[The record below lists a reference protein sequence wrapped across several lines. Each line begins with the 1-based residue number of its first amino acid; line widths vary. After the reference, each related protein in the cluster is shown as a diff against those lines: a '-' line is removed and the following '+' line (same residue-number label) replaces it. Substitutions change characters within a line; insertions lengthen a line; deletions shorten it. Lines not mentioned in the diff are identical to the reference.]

1 METILINIDSKYR
14 DFSLYKKSTQFNL
27 TLDNSYKNIVSIKMS
42 SFEMCNNQIKY
53 LNYNNISKSKNNNY
67 FKVHIPNK
75 LNDPEGTTLYVD
87 DGINDINLLIDNIS
101 LKLNSLPN
109 NEKYFYI
116 FYLSLSSTIT
126 FDFNKPVSLDN
137 KLVLQPGWYS
147 LYGIV
152 RIINNYVSTKY
163 NEYIKKNPPIGLS
176 NYNFEILS
184 FELNIFDR
192 RFKDSNCIRTD
203 VIPSS
208 LSTNYKN
215 IIYNTYIDD
224 ITNFNITLEGNGILD
239 KLASGTIEGIMSNS
253 KYHINNNNITINN
266 NKLLYNFVINT
277 NLMHIIINNNFGNYY
292 FSNNNTWNNINN
304 LLDNSYLLSNNFLS
318 ITPLNTYTPIPT
330 SNVLTQYQYN
340 NYVPTLNKDIPTFE
354 IDFNINNIYT
364 SLGYYLGF
372 RSLIPISS
380 IYNNTTQYIKSQYMY
395 NLFSENYIFLNLNN
409 WGLFNF
415 QNKFFLGKI
424 VFNTNDYNNDIILV
438 NNEYFFRQP
447 INIKHLDISLLDY
460 LGNNLDLNGIDFS
473 FTIELK
479 QVINMEDKYN
489 YERNNNI
496 VFRKN

>member
-14 DFSLYKKSTQFNL
+14 DFSLYKNSTQFNL

-126 FDFNKPVSLDN
+126 FDFND

-152 RIINNYVSTKY
+152 KIINKFVSG
-163 NEYIKKNPPIGLS
+163 KN
-176 NYNFEILS
+176 NFEILS

-239 KLASGTIEGIMSNS
+239 KLASGTYPNIISNS
-253 KYHINNNNITINN
+253 KYHISNNIIINN

-277 NLMHIIINNNFGNYY
+277 NLMHIMINNDFGNYY
-292 FSNNNTWNNINN
+292 FSNNNTWDNINN

-318 ITPLNTYTPIPT
+318 ITPLNKYTPIPT
-330 SNVLTQYQYN
+330 SNVLTQSQYN

-380 IYNNTTQYIKSQYMY
+380 IYNNTIQYIKSQYMY